1 MHTQLCKRAR
11 QEQKRPAYQ
20 IYAAGMASV
29 RSSASQAAWFPQT
42 RAGFSREFC
51 VIWAGRRG
59 AEKEGLWVVS
69 GSLLKAKPDVWSQF
83 LSCYSP
89 PLLQL
94 RGRRQHDTSQPES
107 SRKMR
112 KSCGGNHTGRHQTGH
127 NLSTAARTGY
137 VKACTAVL
145 ILTSLC
151 PKLGAA
157 SNGPRG
163 CFGSPTQRA
172 RMQRRGG
179 Q

>member
-1 MHTQLCKRAR
+1 MWPLSENKDVNENTTCM
-11 QEQKRPAYQ
+11 QKNKETRTNTHILTALQTGTLETKNNAYQ

-59 AEKEGLWVVS
+59 AEKEGLGVVS
-69 GSLLKAKPDVWSQF
+69 GGLLKAKQDVWSQI

-112 KSCGGNHTGRHQTGH
+112 KGCGGNHTGSYQTGH
-127 NLSTAARTGY
+127 NLSKDRG
-137 VKACTAVL
+137 
-145 ILTSLC
+145 
-151 PKLGAA
+151 
-157 SNGPRG
+157 SNGLSKRN
-163 CFGSPTQRA
+163 
-172 RMQRRGG
+172 
-179 Q
+179 